1 MGYFV
6 YYVTDNAVQVN
17 ASVRLF
23 YLALS
28 YRCTSYNSVW
38 IVTGSLHR
46 FYFDPTR
53 HVRIQNIIIYINM
66 YIILKRR
73 SGHCCI
79 VVPCHNIITG
89 PHFPF
94 VSYDSIDADQ
104 TAKSSPERTY
114 YRGAAVLHHR
124 IASVP
129 LRARYPDVNIISRR
143 KRTRWRTRIG
153 NNLPIIRVRGNGCT
167 RVRRPKNNNINK
179 YRAVSFERKQKRSP
193 CPGRSCACTALLTLS
208 SSWRALLT
216 ELKTFDSFKS
226 MLKPLCSTILDS
238 LTRGA
243 GVHHRS
249 KTTCTTYVLLLSWC
263 SMKTVSPRRII
274 LKSYT

>member
-1 MGYFV
+1 M
-6 YYVTDNAVQVN
+6 VTA
-17 ASVRLF
+17 
-23 YLALS
+23 ALS
-28 YRCTSYNSVW
+28 CRVIIS
-38 IVTGSLHR
+38 SL
-46 FYFDPTR
+46 
-53 HVRIQNIIIYINM
+53 VRISHSFRTTASMPI
-66 YIILKRR
+66 KRPSLR
-73 SGHCCI
+73 PSART
-79 VVPCHNIITG
+79 TG
-89 PHFPF
+89 VQQFSTIESRP
-94 VSYDSIDADQ
+94 S
-104 TAKSSPERTY
+104 
-114 YRGAAVLHHR
+114 
-124 IASVP
+124 
-129 LRARYPDVNIISRR
+129 RYPDVNIISRR

-226 MLKPLCSTILDS
+226 MLKPQCSTILDS

-249 KTTCTTYVLLLSWC
+249 KTTCTTYVLLLCWC
-263 SMKTVSPRRII
+263 SMKTVSSRRII